1 MTQNYKKFGYG
12 LTLSQKNG
20 KNGIVKLV
28 LINDNFYDK
37 EIYHFAVIIESDNVI
52 TFERDYKT
60 RSGAEKLYKS
70 LIAN

>member
-12 LTLSQKNG
+12 MTLAQKITKSG
-20 KNGIVKLV
+20 LVKLV

-37 EIYHFAVIIESDNVI
+37 EIYHFAVVIESDKVI

-70 LIAN
+70 LLT

>member
-1 MTQNYKKFGYG
+1 MSQNYKKFGYG
-12 LTLSQKNG
+12 FTLSQKGN
-20 KNGIVKLV
+20 KNRTVKLV

-37 EIYHFAVIIESDNVI
+37 EIYHFAVIIESDKII

-70 LIAN
+70 LITK